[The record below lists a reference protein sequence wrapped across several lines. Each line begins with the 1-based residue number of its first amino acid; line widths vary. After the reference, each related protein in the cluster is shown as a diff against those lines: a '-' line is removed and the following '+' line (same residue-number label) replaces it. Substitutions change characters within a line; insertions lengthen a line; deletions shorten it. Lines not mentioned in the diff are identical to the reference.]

1 MAALETQ
8 EKVSLP
14 ASDRR
19 RSRRRRRRTGV
30 GCFFEMVPMPV
41 GIGQAKQEELT
52 MKKLL
57 VVLLALGL
65 IAAFGMT
72 ASAADVKF
80 AGQYY
85 VNGIYENN
93 RTLQDEDSTYSK
105 AFFWNRARVQTV
117 FQVAEGLSFTTRFDA
132 FEKQWGAVNR
142 SSNNTEDK
150 SNSGK
155 VNSTTVNLQE
165 NIEMEHAYVTFNTRV
180 GQLQIGYQAADEWG
194 TVFGDTPGSRPR
206 VKYTSAFGPVNLIAI
221 YQKDFEADTIRLN
234 AATGGGTPSQ
244 LVDGDQD
251 KYMLAGIYNWKGGAA
266 GLLYVY
272 TNVAS
277 NRAALN
283 MRTQYHTLAPYM
295 KATFG
300 PVYVEAELIYTG
312 GKTRKY
318 ESPATA
324 PDMDKEGFGGYA
336 LARVKLG
343 PAYVGGQFGYSS
355 GDPNNT
361 EKDKT
366 GPASSTSWKP
376 CLIFGEANLT
386 LWHYGRAL
394 GIGNPNVPNAQNTTN
409 NKQNLLLYQIHG
421 GFNPT
426 PKMNIEGALAYMTA
440 DKKPNNFVSDKYG
453 WEADIKASY
462 KIYDNLTYMVGA
474 GYFSTGDY
482 FKGTSDNNKV
492 GNDYLLMNQLTLN
505 F

>member
-1 MAALETQ
+1 
-8 EKVSLP
+8 
-14 ASDRR
+14 
-19 RSRRRRRRTGV
+19 
-30 GCFFEMVPMPV
+30 
-41 GIGQAKQEELT
+41 
-52 MKKLL
+52 MKRLL

-65 IAAFGMT
+65 IVAFGAT

-80 AGQYY
+80 SGQYY
-85 VNGIYENN
+85 VVGVYENN
-93 RTLQDEDSTYSK
+93 RTLQDTDHTYSK
-105 AFFWNRARVQTV
+105 AYFWNRARVQTV
-117 FQVAEGLSFTTRFDA
+117 FQVAQGLSFTTRFDA

-142 SSNNTEDK
+142 SANNNEDK

-155 VNSTTVNLQE
+155 VNSTSVALQE
-165 NIEMEHAYVTFNTRV
+165 NIEMEHAYVTFATKV
-180 GQLQIGYQAADEWG
+180 GQFQIGYQAADEWG

-206 VKYTSAFGPVNLIAI
+206 AKYTGAFGPVNVIGI
-221 YQKDFEADTIRLN
+221 YQKDYEADTIRLN
-234 AATGGGTPSQ
+234 AATGGGTPSG
-244 LVDGDQD
+244 LVDGDVD

-272 TNVAS
+272 TNGAS
-277 NRAALN
+277 NRATAN
-283 MRTQYHTLAPYM
+283 MRTQIHTLAPYM

-300 PVYVEAELIYTG
+300 PVYVEAEVIWLS

-318 ESPATA
+318 ESPSTA
-324 PDMDKEGFGGYA
+324 ADMDKEGLGAYA
-336 LARVKLG
+336 LARMKFG
-343 PAYVGGQFGYSS
+343 PAYVGAQVGYSS

-361 EKDKT
+361 EKDKS

-376 CLIFGEANLT
+376 FLIFGEANLT
-386 LWHYGRAL
+386 VWNYGRAL
-394 GIGNPNVPNAQNTTN
+394 GIGNPNVTAAQNTTN
-409 NKQNLLLYQIHG
+409 NKQNIWIWQGHA

-426 PKMNIEGALAYMTA
+426 PKINVEGAVGLAYA
-440 DKKPNNFVSDKYG
+440 DKKPNNFVSKQYG

-474 GYFSTGDY
+474 GYLWTGDY